1 MPYCVMRSNLPSE
14 KLSDEF
20 MKEMSAFLAKLLEK
34 DEKRVIVA
42 IHSCQRIM
50 IAGSLDPAIIM
61 DLDAIDRFGPEK
73 NQKYSDEI
81 FKFLAEKTGLGFDR
95 IKLKFYDLPAY
106 DVGVYS
112 KATQ

>member
-1 MPYCVMRSNLPSE
+1 MLVTVIKPE
-14 KLSDEF
+14 KIRENINTRPDLRNE
-20 MKEMSAFLAKLLEK
+20 
-34 DEKRVIVA
+34 RVIVA